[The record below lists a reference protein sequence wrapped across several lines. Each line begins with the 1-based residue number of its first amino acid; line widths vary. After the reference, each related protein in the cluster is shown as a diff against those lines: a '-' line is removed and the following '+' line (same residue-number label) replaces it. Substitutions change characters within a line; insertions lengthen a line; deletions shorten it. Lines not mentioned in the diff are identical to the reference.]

1 MSNRRSRRRVVRKS
15 DAADIDRNA
24 DRPDSLFGNVRA
36 ADGEREVILDPEAE
50 ESLSAEE
57 FWREQRPPHY

>member
-1 MSNRRSRRRVVRKS
+1 MVRLS
-15 DAADIDRNA
+15 DAPDIDRNA
-24 DRPDSLFGNVRA
+24 DRPDSLFGEVRA
-36 ADGEREVILDPEAE
+36 VDEEREVILDPEAE